1 MIKIDVISDTICP
14 WCFIGKRNF
23 EKAISQVP
31 GIEVKFSYSTFQL
44 NPNFPKEGVD
54 KKEYISRKFNND
66 HYSNMKERIKDEAIK
81 SGISISNN
89 TLTIIPNTFNS
100 HKLILWSKEYDCHTE
115 IVENLFKAYF
125 EDSKDISNVDI
136 LLEIAEN
143 SGMDK
148 RIIKQKFLDDLD
160 NEIIIEEERKN
171 RENGVMGVPTY
182 IINDGI
188 TLTGSQP
195 VDSLVRL
202 LEHINSD

>member
-195 VDSLVRL
+195 VDSLVKL
-202 LEHINSD
+202 LEHINSS

>member
-66 HYSNMKERIKDEAIK
+66 HYSSMKERIKDEAIK

>member
-66 HYSNMKERIKDEAIK
+66 HYSTMKERIKDEALK

-89 TLTIIPNTFNS
+89 TLEIIPNTFNS

>member
-66 HYSNMKERIKDEAIK
+66 HYSSMKERIKDEAIK

-100 HKLILWSKEYDCHTE
+100 HKLILWSKQYDCQTE

>member
-23 EKAISQVP
+23 EKAISQVS
-31 GIEVKFSYSTFQL
+31 GIKVKFSYSTFQL
-44 NPNFPKEGVD
+44 NPNFPKEGID
-54 KKEYISRKFNND
+54 KKEYISRKFNNN
-66 HYSNMKERIKDEAIK
+66 HYDTMKERIKNEALK
-81 SGISISNN
+81 SGISITNN
-89 TLTIIPNTFNS
+89 TLKIIPNTFNS
-100 HKLILWSKEYDCHTE
+100 HKLILWSKAYDCHME

-125 EDSKDISNVDI
+125 EDSKDIGDIDI

-160 NEIIIEEERKN
+160 NDIIIEEERKN

-195 VDSLVRL
+195 VDSLVKL
-202 LEHINSD
+202 LEHINSS

>member
-66 HYSNMKERIKDEAIK
+66 HYSSMKERIKDEAIK

-148 RIIKQKFLDDLD
+148 RIVKQKFLDDLD

-195 VDSLVRL
+195 VDSLVKL

>member
-54 KKEYISRKFNND
+54 KKEYVSRKFNND

-143 SGMDK
+143 SGMDLSL
-148 RIIKQKFLDDLD
+148 IHIS
-160 NEIIIEEERKN
+160 E
-171 RENGVMGVPTY
+171 PTRPY
-182 IINDGI
+182 
-188 TLTGSQP
+188 
-195 VDSLVRL
+195 
-202 LEHINSD
+202 

>member
-1 MIKIDVISDTICP
+1 
-14 WCFIGKRNF
+14 
-23 EKAISQVP
+23 
-31 GIEVKFSYSTFQL
+31 
-44 NPNFPKEGVD
+44 
-54 KKEYISRKFNND
+54 
-66 HYSNMKERIKDEAIK
+66 MKERIKDEAIK

>member
-66 HYSNMKERIKDEAIK
+66 HYSTMKERIKDEAIK

>member
-54 KKEYISRKFNND
+54 KKEYVSRKFNND